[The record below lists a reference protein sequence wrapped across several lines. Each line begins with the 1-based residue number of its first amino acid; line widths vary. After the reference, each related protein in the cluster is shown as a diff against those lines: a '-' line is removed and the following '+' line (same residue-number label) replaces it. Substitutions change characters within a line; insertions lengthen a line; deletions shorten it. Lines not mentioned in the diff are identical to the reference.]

1 MSFLWRCSLINRRR
15 TGSGW
20 REEEDV
26 LISEQ
31 VEQLTSVLVHKL
43 LNSLTNAAGVF
54 CTRLDVQFVQLGSEN
69 LLSCCQ
75 IQLKIKLSMW
85 VFRGLKS
92 KSKIKHLSALFGFST
107 FLLSAAVSV
116 YSCLTCIVLV
126 SSSATKYFWNK
137 TGSFWSS
144 EAVALLP
151 WCKVRREI
159 YRINPA
165 CR

>member
-43 LNSLTNAAGVF
+43 LNSLTNAAVF
-54 CTRLDVQFVQLGSEN
+54 SAPGWTCSLFSSDRKTYWAAAKYG
-69 LLSCCQ
+69 
-75 IQLKIKLSMW
+75 LKLMW
-85 VFRGLKS
+85 VFRSLKS

-137 TGSFWSS
+137 SGNFWSS